1 MREILVVGSLILVGL
16 SFVVTLLAGYI
27 TNIIYLFNIG
37 QLTLTGE
44 IILSIIGVFIPPLGV
59 LHGIYTWF

>member
-1 MREILVVGSLILVGL
+1 MREILVKGSLMLVGL
-16 SFVVTLLAGYI
+16 SFILTLLAGYI
-27 TNIIYLFNIG
+27 TNIRYIFNLG

-44 IILSIIGVFIPPLGV
+44 TILSIIGVFIPPLGA

>member
-16 SFVVTLLAGYI
+16 SFVLTLLAGYI
-27 TNIIYLFNIG
+27 TNIIYLFNMG

-44 IILSIIGVFIPPLGV
+44 TILSIIGVFIPPLGA

>member
-27 TNIIYLFNIG
+27 TNIIYLFSLG

-44 IILSIIGVFIPPLGV
+44 TILSIIGVFIPPLGA

>member
-1 MREILVVGSLILVGL
+1 MREILFIGSILVFWL
-16 SFVVTLLAGYI
+16 SVAVTLIIGNI
-27 TNIIYLFNIG
+27 TNIIYIFNLG

-44 IILSIIGVFIPPLGV
+44 TLLSVIGVFIPPLGA

>member
-1 MREILVVGSLILVGL
+1 MREILVVGSLILFGL
-16 SFVVTLLAGYI
+16 SFILTLLAGYI
-27 TNIIYLFNIG
+27 TNILYIFNLG

-44 IILSIIGVFIPPLGV
+44 TILSIIGVFMPPLGA

>member
-1 MREILVVGSLILVGL
+1 MGEIIVIGSILVFWLSVALTLII
-16 SFVVTLLAGYI
+16 GYI
-27 TNIIYLFNIG
+27 TNILYIFNLG

-44 IILSIIGVFIPPLGV
+44 TILSILGVFIPPLGA

>member
-1 MREILVVGSLILVGL
+1 MREILVVGSLILFGL
-16 SFVVTLLAGYI
+16 SFILTLLAGYI

-44 IILSIIGVFIPPLGV
+44 TLLSIIGVFIPPLGA

>member
-1 MREILVVGSLILVGL
+1 MREILVKGGLVLVGL
-16 SFVVTLLAGYI
+16 SFILTLLAGYI
-27 TNIIYLFNIG
+27 TNIIYIFNLG

-44 IILSIIGVFIPPLGV
+44 TILSIIGVFILPLGA

>member
-1 MREILVVGSLILVGL
+1 MEKILFIGSILVFWLSVALTLII
-16 SFVVTLLAGYI
+16 GYI
-27 TNIIYLFNIG
+27 TNILYIFNLG

-44 IILSIIGVFIPPLGV
+44 TILSIIGVFIPPLGA

>member
-1 MREILVVGSLILVGL
+1 MREILVIGSLILFGL
-16 SFVVTLLAGYI
+16 SFVLTLITGYI
-27 TNIIYLFNIG
+27 TNILYIFNLG

-44 IILSIIGVFIPPLGV
+44 TILSIIGVFIPPLGA

>member
-44 IILSIIGVFIPPLGV
+44 TILSIIGVFIPPLGA

>member
-44 IILSIIGVFIPPLGV
+44 TILSIIGVFIPLLGA

>member
-1 MREILVVGSLILVGL
+1 MKKILFIWSIMSLWFSFIL
-16 SFVVTLLAGYI
+16 TLLAGYI
-27 TNIIYLFNIG
+27 TNIIYIFNLG

-44 IILSIIGVFIPPLGV
+44 TILSIIGVFVPPLGV

>member
-1 MREILVVGSLILVGL
+1 MREILVKGSLMLVGL
-16 SFVVTLLAGYI
+16 SFILTLLAGYI
-27 TNIIYLFNIG
+27 TNIIYIFNLG

-44 IILSIIGVFIPPLGV
+44 TLLSIIGVFIPPLGA

>member
-16 SFVVTLLAGYI
+16 SFVATLLAGYI
-27 TNIIYLFNIG
+27 TNILYIFNLG
-37 QLTLTGE
+37 QLSLTGE
-44 IILSIIGVFIPPLGV
+44 TILSIIGVFIPPLGA

>member
-1 MREILVVGSLILVGL
+1 MRKILVVGSLILVGL
-16 SFVVTLLAGYI
+16 SFVLTLLAGYV
-27 TNIIYLFNIG
+27 TNILYIFNIG

-44 IILSIIGVFIPPLGV
+44 TILSIIGVFIPPLGA

>member
-1 MREILVVGSLILVGL
+1 MREILVGSIILFWC
-16 SFVVTLLAGYI
+16 SFVLTLLAGYI
-27 TNIIYLFNIG
+27 TNIIYIFNLG

-44 IILSIIGVFIPPLGV
+44 TLLSILGVFIPPLGA

>member
-1 MREILVVGSLILVGL
+1 MREILVVGSLMLFGL
-16 SFVVTLLAGYI
+16 SFVLTLLAGYI

-37 QLTLTGE
+37 QLTLTGKT
-44 IILSIIGVFIPPLGV
+44 ILSIIGVFIPPLGA

>member
-16 SFVVTLLAGYI
+16 SFVVTLLTGYI

-44 IILSIIGVFIPPLGV
+44 TILSIIGVFIPPLGA

>member
-1 MREILVVGSLILVGL
+1 MAEIVVIGSILVFWLSVALTLII
-16 SFVVTLLAGYI
+16 GYI
-27 TNIIYLFNIG
+27 TNILYIFNLG

-44 IILSIIGVFIPPLGV
+44 TILSILGVFIPPLGA

>member
-1 MREILVVGSLILVGL
+1 MREILGSLILFWL
-16 SFVVTLLAGYI
+16 SVVLTLITGYI
-27 TNIIYLFNIG
+27 TNIIYIFNLG

-44 IILSIIGVFIPPLGV
+44 TLLSIIGVFIPPLGA

>member
-27 TNIIYLFNIG
+27 TNIIYIVNLG

-44 IILSIIGVFIPPLGV
+44 TLLSIIGVFIPPLGA

>member
-1 MREILVVGSLILVGL
+1 MGEILVLGSLMLLGL
-16 SFVVTLLAGYI
+16 SFVLTLLAGYI

-44 IILSIIGVFIPPLGV
+44 TILSIIGVFIPPLGA